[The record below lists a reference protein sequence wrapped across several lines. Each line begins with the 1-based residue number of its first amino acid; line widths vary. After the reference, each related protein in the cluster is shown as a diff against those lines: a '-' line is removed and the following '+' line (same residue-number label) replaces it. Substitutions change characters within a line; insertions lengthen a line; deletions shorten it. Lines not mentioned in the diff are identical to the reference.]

1 MPYHICFDK
10 SLIAKELFYCEELE
24 VTLAG
29 FAVLVANN
37 TLYSD
42 DSLTDFPVLI
52 DEEDLPEC
60 VIGSYNNELDQIML
74 KERKGLYQQSFQI
87 VGHYAYQF
95 MDKEQADDVESL
107 SLKPVEVT
115 KVQFDTFLKK
125 YHSYF
130 ESEDS
135 LQSISVFREYVSVES
150 DESKT
155 IYVLAGREG
164 FYPAVPLETQ
174 ETIFKEIKQFLPNFP
189 CYTLDTS
196 VVKQD
201 ERIYLVASLTT
212 SGEEVFLY
220 FDLETNNIIS
230 LNSSPYEFWCYFDAK
245 LEKKFSM
252 AKQKRKKLEPDLD
265 LMGF

>member
-1 MPYHICFDK
+1 MPYHVCFDK
-10 SLIAKELFYCEELE
+10 SLIAKEFFYCEELE

-29 FAVLVANN
+29 FAVLVASN
-37 TLYSD
+37 TIYSE
-42 DSLTDFPVLI
+42 DSMTDFPAFY
-52 DEEDLPEC
+52 DEKDLSKY
-60 VIGSYNNELDQIML
+60 VTASYQKELNQISL
-74 KERKGLYQQSFQI
+74 KERETLYQQSFQI
-87 VGHYAYQF
+87 VGHYAYQLKGNEHS
-95 MDKEQADDVESL
+95 KETESIDVEPIEL
-107 SLKPVEVT
+107 T
-115 KVQFDTFLKK
+115 KNQFDTFLKK

-135 LQSISVFREYVSVES
+135 LESISVFREYVSVES
-150 DESKT
+150 DEST
-155 IYVLAGREG
+155 PIYVLAGREG

-201 ERIYLVASLTT
+201 ERIYLVASLPT

-245 LEKKFSM
+245 LEKNLVWQS
-252 AKQKRKKLEPDLD
+252 KKERN
-265 LMGF
+265 